1 MQVEDEKHELI
12 TLSAKGIDV
21 VNESRTNVFWVDY
34 FPWLSYIPSWIPG
47 SYRNLIKYARKHAP
61 TVRAMKTQG
70 FDIAIRDFVG
80 ISSDICALCAD
91 IVRLDER

>member
-1 MQVEDEKHELI
+1 MEVEDEKHELI

-34 FPWLSYIPSWIPG
+34 FPWLSYIPPWIPG